1 MKPRKYRA
9 LGLPA
14 TPGTALLAI
23 VFVLSVSPRLVGAT
37 SPASDQSVDPAL
49 DTGSVTGQVP
59 MRTLAV
65 NPGSKTPVNVVL
77 LVPYRDTF
85 KWSYP
90 KIMPAV
96 EIALQ
101 KIDADEN
108 LLADHYLRLRYFDSN
123 CDDANPLNYA
133 VNAYIDKLA
142 DVFFGP
148 CCDYSLAPVGRQ
160 AMFWKIPLVTVG
172 AEAPDFLTEK
182 LTKYGTLTRAGPKN
196 LLDVSDF
203 LINRIQSF
211 HWKKINILYA
221 DDELFVAKSL
231 KGACIKTKLECE
243 PAHLRDHKDKGLML
257 KKLLGLYNSEYM
269 KQPPTPN

>member
-1 MKPRKYRA
+1 MEETICAFDNPYRNMKPRKYRA

-108 LLADHYLRLRYFDSN
+108 LLPDHYLRLRYFDSN
-123 CDDANPLNYA
+123 CDDAVSNLSS
-133 VNAYIDKLA
+133 VVIVLH
-142 DVFFGP
+142 VS
-148 CCDYSLAPVGRQ
+148 SL
-160 AMFWKIPLVTVG
+160 TVS
-172 AEAPDFLTEK
+172 FCLT
-182 LTKYGTLTRAGPKN
+182 
-196 LLDVSDF
+196 
-203 LINRIQSF
+203 
-211 HWKKINILYA
+211 
-221 DDELFVAKSL
+221 
-231 KGACIKTKLECE
+231 
-243 PAHLRDHKDKGLML
+243 
-257 KKLLGLYNSEYM
+257 
-269 KQPPTPN
+269 